1 LLHNEYMSAEKTNNI
16 LQLIKSSE
24 DQDIIYQR
32 LKSVCDLINK
42 YEEDDPLL
50 DIVQNKV
57 IEAIDWYERFCEQN
71 GFRLVWEND
80 SAADEPQTGNF

>member
-1 LLHNEYMSAEKTNNI
+1 MLHNEYMSAEKTNNI